1 MATLTLRLETDPA
14 TKKKN
19 VWVKYES
26 DSDALPM
33 EHEEAHR
40 KIVEALIAGGKVKAE
55 DMGTIHIERE
65 GQVTVV
71 KGPEKKEEPKA
82 ATPVAN
88 KG

>member
-40 KIVEALIAGGKVKAE
+40 KIVAALIAGGTVKAE
-55 DMGTIHIERE
+55 DMGNVVIERE
-65 GQVTVV
+65 GGVTVV
-71 KGPEKKEEPKA
+71 KEPEKKEEPKA
-82 ATPVAN
+82 TPVAN

>member
-1 MATLTLRLETDPA
+1 MATITLRLETDPA

-19 VWVKYES
+19 IWVKYES

-40 KIVEALIAGGKVKAE
+40 KIVAALIAGGTVKAE
-55 DMGTIHIERE
+55 DMGNVVIERE
-65 GQVTVV
+65 GVVTVV
-71 KGPEKKEEPKA
+71 KEAEKKEEPKKV
-82 ATPVAN
+82 PVAN

>member
-1 MATLTLRLETDPA
+1 MAVLTLRLETDPA

-19 VWVKYES
+19 VWIKYES

-40 KIVEALIAGGKVKAE
+40 KLVDALIAGGKVKAE
-55 DMGTIHIERE
+55 DVGTIHLERE

-71 KGPEKKEEPKA
+71 KEAEKKKDEPKPV
-82 ATPVAN
+82 PVAN
-88 KG
+88 KR

>member
-19 VWVKYES
+19 IWIKYDS

-40 KIVEALIAGGKVKAE
+40 KLVEALIAGGKVKAE
-55 DMGTIHIERE
+55 DVGHIVIERE

-71 KGPEKKEEPKA
+71 KEAEKKDEPKA
-82 ATPVAN
+82 EPVAN

>member
-40 KIVEALIAGGKVKAE
+40 KIVAALIAGGTVTAE
-55 DMGTIHIERE
+55 DMGHVHIERE
-65 GQVTVV
+65 GQITVL
-71 KGPEKKEEPKA
+71 KEEGKQEEPKA
-82 ATPVAN
+82 VPVAN

>member
-40 KIVEALIAGGKVKAE
+40 KIVAALIAGGTVKAE
-55 DMGTIHIERE
+55 DMGNVVIERE
-65 GQVTVV
+65 GGVTVL
-71 KGPEKKEEPKA
+71 KEDGKKEEPK

>member
-19 VWVKYES
+19 VWIKYES

-40 KIVEALIAGGKVKAE
+40 KLVDALIAGGKVKAE
-55 DMGTIHIERE
+55 DVGTIHIERE

-71 KGPEKKEEPKA
+71 KEPEKKEEGKRE
-82 ATPVAN
+82 PVAN

>member
-19 VWVKYES
+19 VWIKYES

-40 KIVEALIAGGKVKAE
+40 KLVEALIAGGKVKAE
-55 DMGTIHIERE
+55 EVGTIQIERE

-71 KGPEKKEEPKA
+71 KEAEKKEEGKRE
-82 ATPVAN
+82 PVAN
-88 KG
+88 KR

>member
-1 MATLTLRLETDPA
+1 MATLILRLETDPA

-19 VWVKYES
+19 IWIKYES

-33 EHEEAHR
+33 EHEEAH
-40 KIVEALIAGGKVKAE
+40 KKLVDALIAGGKVKAE
-55 DMGTIHIERE
+55 DVGTIRIERE

-71 KGPEKKEEPKA
+71 KEAEKKKEEPPR
-82 ATPVAN
+82 TFVAN

>member
-19 VWVKYES
+19 IWVKYES

-40 KIVEALIAGGKVKAE
+40 KIVAALIAGGTVKAE
-55 DMGTIHIERE
+55 DMGNVVIERE
-65 GQVTVV
+65 GVVTVV
-71 KGPEKKEEPKA
+71 KEGEKKEEPKA
-82 ATPVAN
+82 VPVAN

>member
-1 MATLTLRLETDPA
+1 MATLILRLETDPT

-40 KIVEALIAGGKVKAE
+40 KIVAALIAGGTVKAE
-55 DMGTIHIERE
+55 DMGNVVIERE
-65 GQVTVV
+65 GVVTVV
-71 KGPEKKEEPKA
+71 KEAEKKDEPKA
-82 ATPVAN
+82 VPVAN

>member
-1 MATLTLRLETDPA
+1 MATLILRLETDPA

-40 KIVEALIAGGKVKAE
+40 KIVAALIAGGTVKAE
-55 DMGTIHIERE
+55 ELGNVVIERE
-65 GQVTVV
+65 GVVTVV
-71 KGPEKKEEPKA
+71 KEAEKKEEPKA
-82 ATPVAN
+82 AAVAN

>member
-1 MATLTLRLETDPA
+1 MATLILRLETDPA

-40 KIVEALIAGGKVKAE
+40 KIVAALIAGGTVKAE
-55 DMGTIHIERE
+55 DMGNVVIERE
-65 GQVTVV
+65 GVITVV
-71 KGPEKKEEPKA
+71 KEAEKKDEPK

>member
-1 MATLTLRLETDPA
+1 MATLTLRLETDPT

-19 VWVKYES
+19 IWVKYES

-55 DMGTIHIERE
+55 DVGTITIERE
-65 GQVTVV
+65 GVRVLAQE
-71 KGPEKKEEPKA
+71 GEKKQEPV